1 MYTPKRD
8 TMTQEEKE
16 YVQTRVAVRGKA
28 AETKSISR
36 SKSRYSKSPSK
47 AVIKM
52 VKNNEVD

>member
-1 MYTPKRD
+1 
-8 TMTQEEKE
+8 MTQEEKE